1 MSAAT
6 EQQNNGDVAVEKVT
20 ADAVDA
26 AAAVKEDLKKPA
38 VDETVAAADNG
49 TASKGDDE
57 EANDAAAPV
66 KGQVKGTKRPA
77 EAKSAE
83 SKKAKKEKAADADS
97 DDEEVLEEITEGD
110 SEIESDEYDIPYDGE
125 EEDLECDDDD
135 DDNDDGSGS
144 DDQA

>member
-6 EQQNNGDVAVEKVT
+6 EQQNNGDVAVEKVA

-57 EANDAAAPV
+57 DANDAAAAAAPV

-77 EAKSAE
+77 EVSTLYI
-83 SKKAKKEKAADADS
+83 SYF
-97 DDEEVLEEITEGD
+97 I
-110 SEIESDEYDIPYDGE
+110 
-125 EEDLECDDDD
+125 
-135 DDNDDGSGS
+135 
-144 DDQA
+144 

>member
-6 EQQNNGDVAVEKVT
+6 EQNNGDVAVEKVA

-38 VDETVAAADNG
+38 VDEKVAAADNG
-49 TASKGDDE
+49 TASKGADDE
-57 EANDAAAPV
+57 DATDAAAPV
-66 KGQVKGTKRPA
+66 KGVKGTKRPA

-97 DDEEVLEEITEGD
+97 DEDEVLEEIIEGD